1 MMCFPRGMHGGS
13 TSIVAILNATA
24 GGASD
29 ATERV
34 SAAFA
39 AQGAAAQVLTAATG
53 DALQDAARTALAAGA
68 SAVAAGGGD
77 GTVSAVASV
86 LAGTGVSLGIL
97 PLGTLNHFAKDLGL
111 PLDLNTA
118 VEVILKNRPA
128 SVDAAEVNGRIF
140 VNNSSL
146 GLYPMLVQQ
155 RELHQSLGRG
165 KWPAFVWAGLS
176 ALRWYPFLTLRI
188 ETAGRK
194 LLRRTPFLFIGNN
207 VYDIQGFR
215 IGSRVSISEGQM
227 CIYGLHRTGRLA
239 LARLALSALFGRLHN
254 QRDFDSLCATEV
266 WIDSPRR
273 RLHVAVDGE
282 VTVMRPPLHYLIRP
296 GALRVLLP

>member
-1 MMCFPRGMHGGS
+1 MNGVRRQ
-13 TSIVAILNATA
+13 IVAVLNATA
-24 GGASD
+24 GGAND
-29 ATERV
+29 ASERV
-34 SAAFA
+34 AGAFA
-39 AQGAAAQVLTAATG
+39 AHGAVADVVTAASG
-53 DALQDAARTALAAGA
+53 DALRDAARAALAAGV
-68 SAVAAGGGD
+68 STVAAGGGD

-111 PLDLNTA
+111 PLDLDAA
-118 VEVILKNRPA
+118 VEVILKNRSA
-128 SVDAAEVNGRIF
+128 SVDVAEVNGRVF

-165 KWPAFVWAGLS
+165 KWPAFAWAGLS

-194 LLRRTPFLFIGNN
+194 MLRRTPFLFIGNN
-207 VYDIQGFR
+207 VYDLQGFR
-215 IGSRVSISEGQM
+215 IGSRVSIAEGQM
-227 CIYGLHRTGRLA
+227 CVYTLHGAGRLA
-239 LARLALSALFGRLHN
+239 LARLALSAFFGRLRN
-254 QRDFDSLCATEV
+254 ERDFDSLCATEI

-282 VTVMRPPLHYLIRP
+282 VTVMQPPLHYQVRP
-296 GALRVLLP
+296 GALRVLRP